1 MASSTGN
8 EGTSYSPTI
17 SSNSRTE
24 EQEELLPWPD
34 QVSMQKFKL
43 YKTQSVLFLLCI
55 FFAISL
61 IYIHKFIAELG
72 CFGSLISRLHL
83 TLTPFCF
90 CSFWN

>member
-17 SSNSRTE
+17 SSNSRTD

-55 FFAISL
+55 FFFCDLFNLHSQ
-61 IYIHKFIAELG
+61 IHCRIRLFWIAYK
-72 CFGSLISRLHL
+72 
-83 TLTPFCF
+83 
-90 CSFWN
+90 

>member
-17 SSNSRTE
+17 SSNSRTD

-55 FFAISL
+55 FFCDLFNLHSQ
-61 IYIHKFIAELG
+61 IHCRIRLFWIAYK
-72 CFGSLISRLHL
+72 
-83 TLTPFCF
+83 
-90 CSFWN
+90 